1 MPVRGANGDSRPEE
15 AAGAGSRLD
24 LRMLRRVWTLAVPYW
39 RSDERRRAWVR
50 LLTIAVLLVAST
62 WSGVRFNEQSGEF
75 TSALAAYDAPRFWR
89 SVGLFV
95 VLMAVAVPLY
105 SYLEYVRFAL
115 AIEWRRWL
123 TDRVLDRYL
132 ADRAF
137 YRLADRPE
145 IDNPDQRIAEDISN
159 FTQQSLGYLMI
170 LTSAVF
176 DLVAFSYALWTISRT
191 LVYFLIVYAAAGTLV
206 TAGVFSPRMI
216 ALYFEK
222 QRREA
227 DFRFGLVRLREHGE
241 SIALY
246 GGEAEEQAQVQGRFA
261 ALFDNAMRTL
271 RWSLRLNLFSY
282 SYSWMTWALPSVIL
296 APSVLAG
303 EIEVGRVV
311 QAGGAFSS
319 ILAALAVFVNNL
331 ESLSRFAAGTNRLD
345 GFLDGLTPPAEDAA
359 AGRPRIATRESDELR
374 FEAVTLHTPDY
385 ERTLVRDLTVRVPAG
400 ESLLIVGPSGCG
412 KSSLLRAM
420 AGLWD
425 AGTGTI
431 VRPPLDDLIFLPQHA
446 YVVLGSLRR
455 QLCYPSLGRA
465 VTDDELRDVL
475 TQVNLPELI
484 DRCGGLD
491 RELDFERTLSIGER
505 QRLAFARA
513 VLHQPRYAMLDEAT
527 SALDRDNETRL
538 YRLLAS
544 TSTTLVTVSHHA
556 SLLAYHRQVLVLSST
571 GGWRVAAAD
580 DLRPADLAD
589 AGALD

>member
-1 MPVRGANGDSRPEE
+1 MSSSRSSGQAPAGGP
-15 AAGAGSRLD
+15 AAGRSRLD
-24 LRMLRRVWTLAVPYW
+24 LRMLRRIVALATPYW
-39 RSDERRRAWVR
+39 VSGERWRAWAR
-50 LLTIAVLLVAST
+50 LLTIVVLLVAST
-62 WSGVRFNEQSGEF
+62 WTGVRFNEQSGEF

-95 VLMAVAVPLY
+95 FLMAVAVPLY
-105 SYLEYVRFAL
+105 SYLEFIRFTL

-137 YRLADRPE
+137 YRLAGRPE

-159 FTQQSLGYLMI
+159 FTQQSLGYVMI

-176 DLVAFSYALWTISRT
+176 DLVAFSHALWSISRT
-191 LVYFLIVYAAAGTLV
+191 LVFFLVFYAAAGTLV

-227 DFRFGLVRLREHGE
+227 DFRFGLVRLREHAE

-246 GGEAEEQAQVQGRFA
+246 RGEAEERAQVQGRFA
-261 ALFDNAMRTL
+261 ALFDNFMRTL

-345 GFLDGLTPPAEDAA
+345 DFLRGLAPPPGEAPAD
-359 AGRPRIATRESDELR
+359 RPRITTVDGPEVR
-374 FEAVTLHTPDY
+374 FEGVTLQTPDY
-385 ERTLVRDLTVRVPAG
+385 ERTLVRDLTVPVPPG
-400 ESLLIVGPSGCG
+400 QGLLIVGPSGCG

-431 VRPPLDDLIFLPQHA
+431 VRPRLDDLIFLPQHA
-446 YVVLGSLRR
+446 YMVLGSLRR
-455 QLCYPSLGRA
+455 QLCYPSLRRD
-465 VTDDELRDVL
+465 VTDDELHDVL
-475 TQVNLPELI
+475 ARVNLPELAA
-484 DRCGGLD
+484 RCGGLD
-491 RELDFERTLSIGER
+491 RELDFERTLSVGER

-513 VLHQPRYAMLDEAT
+513 LLHEPRYAMLDEAT
-527 SALDRDNETRL
+527 SALDRENEARL

-544 TSTTLVTVSHHA
+544 TATTLVTVSHHA
-556 SLLAYHRQVLVLSST
+556 TLLPYHRQVLVLTSQ
-571 GGWRVAAAD
+571 GGWRTVAAG
-580 DLRPADLAD
+580 DLRATDLAD